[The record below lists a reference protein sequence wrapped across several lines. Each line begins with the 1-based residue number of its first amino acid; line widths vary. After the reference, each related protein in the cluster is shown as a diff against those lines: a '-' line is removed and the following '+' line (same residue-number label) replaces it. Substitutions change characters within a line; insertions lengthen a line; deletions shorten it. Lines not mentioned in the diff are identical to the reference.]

1 MSYSRSKFY
10 SVYFVGI
17 VLFMLY
23 FIFIFGESI
32 NMWSSLFAILIVVVL
47 FITVAIPVTIHTS
60 DWLDNIIK
68 QRKFHEKVF
77 FKWLIPFIIIIP
89 ISLFSLTLF
98 NEYYENREKNL
109 LTLLSF
115 EAEDVRS
122 IQFGHYPDAPI
133 IEENT
138 LASRELL
145 SFLAQYDVKKMPD
158 QQWDSDVSKEKG
170 FQLTVYTKND
180 ELYIAHIYE
189 TRMLY
194 VSDGNYYSVTNGPID
209 VDWVHNF
216 ADQY

>member
-1 MSYSRSKFY
+1 MSYNRSKLY
-10 SVYFVGI
+10 SVYFIGI
-17 VLFMLY
+17 LLFMLY

-115 EAEDVRS
+115 KKNVAV
-122 IQFGHYPDAPI
+122 
-133 IEENT
+133 
-138 LASRELL
+138 
-145 SFLAQYDVKKMPD
+145 SFL
-158 QQWDSDVSKEKG
+158 
-170 FQLTVYTKND
+170 F
-180 ELYIAHIYE
+180 
-189 TRMLY
+189 
-194 VSDGNYYSVTNGPID
+194 
-209 VDWVHNF
+209 
-216 ADQY
+216 